1 MNGAREANRHFLPKL
16 PRHHLA
22 DPNKSQP
29 IRWSDLMRPGRLIGL
44 LLGPEPDPVEVAQLR
59 EKLAK
64 EELPEFTLRF
74 RDTALSFLGR
84 RLQRE
89 TSS

>member
-64 EELPEFTLRF
+64 EELPEIDPEAGDRPSLPRKP
-74 RDTALSFLGR
+74 SGR
-84 RLQRE
+84 E
-89 TSS
+89 